1 MYINILLNIKYYK
14 FYVNETD
21 IINKLDFKK

>member
-1 MYINILLNIKYYK
+1 MYINILFNIKYYK